1 MERSR
6 TKTQKEKKNVTIYL
20 DKRAEAQEAE
30 KTQEEI
36 QKEANAEAL
45 KQVGRVTSVFL
56 RPLVLMWLCNWLLPA
71 LGIAVTLTYLQAFAL
86 SIICKLLFDF
96 ND

>member
-1 MERSR
+1 MERIKN
-6 TKTQKEKKNVTIYL
+6 TKEKKHVTIYL
-20 DKRAEAQEAE
+20 DKRAVKEQENE

-45 KQVGRVTSVFL
+45 KQFGRVTSVFL
-56 RPLVLMWLCNWLLPA
+56 RPLVLMWLVNWLAPA
-71 LGIAVTLTYLQAFAL
+71 LGITLALTYLQAFAL
-86 SIICKLLFDF
+86 LMISKILFDF